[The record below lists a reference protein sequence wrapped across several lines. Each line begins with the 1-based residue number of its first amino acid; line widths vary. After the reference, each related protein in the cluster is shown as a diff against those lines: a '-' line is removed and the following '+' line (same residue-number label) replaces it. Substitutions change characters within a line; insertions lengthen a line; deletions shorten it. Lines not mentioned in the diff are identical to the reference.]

1 MRANEKFY
9 LYFFVSLYK
18 EHVHLQKLS
27 NTKMHVKKV
36 TTHLSTKV
44 SLLLS
49 RLNLPSLVLEGIFWY
64 SLLHLTKYS
73 YKVLLYRA
81 GSYIQYLVINYS
93 GKEYVECM
101 CVYN

>member
-1 MRANEKFY
+1 MRANKKFY

-27 NTKMHVKKV
+27 NNTKMHAKKV

-44 SLLLS
+44 LLLLS
-49 RLNLPSLVLEGIFWY
+49 TLKLPSLVLEGIFWY
-64 SLLHLTKYS
+64 SLLHLKKYS

-81 GSYIQYLVINYS
+81 GSYIQYLVINHS
-93 GKEYVECM
+93 GKE
-101 CVYN
+101 